1 MSSMG
6 YIMMNW
12 SSELMMQVKNKR
24 QGMKKRRR
32 EDDREQEV
40 ERTARSR
47 AEVERRE
54 IDELDGEF
62 HK

>member
-32 EDDREQEV
+32 DDDSEQEV

>member
-32 EDDREQEV
+32 DDDSEQEV
-40 ERTARSR
+40 ERMARSR

-62 HK
+62 H

>member
-62 HK
+62 H